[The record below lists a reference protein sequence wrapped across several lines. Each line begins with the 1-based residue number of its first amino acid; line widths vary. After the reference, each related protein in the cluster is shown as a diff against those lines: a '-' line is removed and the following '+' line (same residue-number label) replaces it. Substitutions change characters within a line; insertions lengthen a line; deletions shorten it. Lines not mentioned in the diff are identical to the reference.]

1 MVGMSLNDPNVKKV
15 TITNEAAQSLSPK
28 VYEEMA
34 GGVSEKA
41 KTRKRKSGKKVFT
54 GGDELIVNKL
64 EKEKEK
70 EKEKVGGATS
80 PGTLDQLAS
89 SHVPG
94 SNSSKAIGIASRFTA
109 DSAPVG
115 KIAPSSG
122 SELTGGS
129 AKVKVVLS
137 KTHKKSKVI
146 LGPAK
151 AKTTINTNSHS
162 KYKKTVKKLNVS
174 LTGLTRKLHKAKRIH
189 SGVRKQPIEEV
200 KKALEKAGLIKDDS
214 KAPEDIL
221 RRMYSDYMVLKKRAL

>member
-1 MVGMSLNDPNVKKV
+1 MSLNDSNVKKV
-15 TITNEAAQSLSPK
+15 TITSEVAQSLSPK
-28 VYEEMA
+28 AYEEMA
-34 GGVSEKA
+34 GGASEKA
-41 KTRKRKSGKKVFT
+41 KTRKRKSGKKIFT
-54 GGDELIVNKL
+54 GGELIVTKM

-70 EKEKVGGATS
+70 EGGGTS

-94 SNSSKAIGIASRFTA
+94 SNSSKAIGIPSRFTA
-109 DSAPVG
+109 DSALVG
-115 KIAPSSG
+115 KLAPSSG
-122 SELTGGS
+122 VEPAISGG
-129 AKVKVVLS
+129 AKVKIVLS

-151 AKTTINTNSHS
+151 TKLHNTNHS

-189 SGVRKQPIEEV
+189 SGVTKQSIEEV
-200 KKALEKAGLIKDDS
+200 KKALEKAGLIKADS

-221 RRMYSDYMVLKKRAL
+221 RRMYSDYMVLKNKAL

>member
-1 MVGMSLNDPNVKKV
+1 MSLNDPNVKKV
-15 TITNEAAQSLSPK
+15 TITSEVAESLSPK
-28 VYEEMA
+28 AYEEMA
-34 GGVSEKA
+34 GGASEKT
-41 KTRKRKSGKKVFT
+41 KTRKRKGGKKIFT
-54 GGDELIVNKL
+54 GGQELIVTKM
-64 EKEKEK
+64 EKEKENGK
-70 EKEKVGGATS
+70 TEGGGTS

-94 SNSSKAIGIASRFTA
+94 SEASKAIGIASRFTA

-115 KIAPSSG
+115 KLAPSSG
-122 SELTGGS
+122 SELTGGG

-151 AKTTINTNSHS
+151 VKLHAANPS
-162 KYKKTVKKLNVS
+162 KYKKTVKKLNVNIS
-174 LTGLTRKLHKAKRIH
+174 GLTRKLHKAKRIH
-189 SGVRKQPIEEV
+189 NGVTKQTLGEV
-200 KKALEKAGLIKDDS
+200 KRALEKAGLIKEDS

>member
-1 MVGMSLNDPNVKKV
+1 MSLNDPNVKKV
-15 TITNEAAQSLSPK
+15 TITSEAAQSLSPK

-34 GGVSEKA
+34 GGEKA
-41 KTRKRKSGKKVFT
+41 KTRKRKSSKKVFT

-70 EKEKVGGATS
+70 ENEKVGGGGTS

-94 SNSSKAIGIASRFTA
+94 SNSSKAVGIASRFTA

-122 SELTGGS
+122 SELTGGG

-151 AKTTINTNSHS
+151 AKTSINANSQS

-189 SGVRKQPIEEV
+189 SGVRKQSIEEV

-221 RRMYSDYMVLKKRAL
+221 RRMYSDYMVLKNRAL